1 MARYDI
7 SALMG
12 MRCNARIDINRFSE
26 VGSNLL
32 RQHSTSV
39 LSEQS
44 INRSRNVSNFSRQS
58 ERTTAPPE
66 LPLRSTARQP
76 SDPPCSHRVQNNSGF
91 AQFLKEHTSPKHQRV
106 TAGGRI
112 VPMEAPPKMKLPTYQ
127 QQQKIGDDRKCL
139 VTSAAENQNDF
150 EQETLPA
157 KDTAD
162 GIGLS
167 RHGSQ
172 SAGVPVNC
180 IFPPYGSF
188 DPYLQTLGQTPNL
201 LSAAG
206 PSGLLHSL
214 AMPWPTDTQQLL
226 EPELQ
231 APEYHIPAA
240 PEFPML
246 NYANPCIWQPTL
258 YDVLSPP
265 NPLPHFSPSVQ
276 PHPTI
281 STASDFSAGSIASS
295 GGATPLMSP
304 FYSGYGMP
312 CTPAANQWHQ
322 LINGQVGMQSQQV
335 TPAVMPTPL
344 YQKSLNDATKEH
356 DNLSAQLSRL
366 DRYMAMHTWD
376 LDPPTKQLLVEQ
388 RVGLVK
394 ELDTVRIYREHLEFA
409 SAKIRMNTL
418 GSHAGMSESAPPT
431 GMYLAGNAA
440 NHPALF
446 GQAICSSSS
455 DSVVPPFAM
464 PRLATAFPPQL
475 SSHATGSSTPMP
487 LMPWQGST
495 DYFGHLPG
503 SVLQEANT
511 SSKAPTQSQRLKPR
525 RPISIKVPP
534 ANPKNDT
541 TSDNKAQGAKGNE
554 TSWTT
559 CSKDLPP
566 EVLQVYRQMGKITR
580 QGNSLDGLLQDLK
593 LAAEPPVKQTPDGYY
608 QPTFS
613 AANVIGEQR
622 VTTQMS
628 EKAGAVQSKSAD
640 FSGPDYL
647 RQRSNRDSRKYRNRP
662 RSHED
667 VDKSRFVAV
676 EEEDA
681 RSMFSY
687 VSTTDSWATVHEREG
702 EACHMKGMTLLIDC
716 GRTLM
721 GICYRSAGSAKRPT
735 TPFFEIP
742 NSVTQL
748 ALMSGSGGL
757 GNPRTAHRRSGP
769 ALADDPLQS
778 RQRSNVDSVKHSFSP
793 LLAPCLIKDRGL
805 AGPKTMALAVPQNV
819 HAHGILPHFARMEDV
834 PRKSRA
840 APMTGHEVNH
850 EWQPHQVHDHKQ
862 KDNLWYKPDR
872 RIGT

>member
-12 MRCNARIDINRFSE
+12 MRSNARIDVNRFSE

-44 INRSRNVSNFSRQS
+44 MNRSRNVSNFSRQS

-66 LPLRSTARQP
+66 PPLRSTSSQP

-127 QQQKIGDDRKCL
+127 QQQKVGDDRKCS
-139 VTSAAENQNDF
+139 VVSAAENQNNL
-150 EQETLPA
+150 EQETLPTR
-157 KDTAD
+157 DTAN
-162 GIGLS
+162 GIGAS
-167 RHGSQ
+167 KHSSQ
-172 SAGVPVNC
+172 SAGVPVDC

-188 DPYLQTLGQTPNL
+188 DLYLQTSGQTPNL

-206 PSGLLHSL
+206 PSGLLPSL
-214 AMPWPTDTQQLL
+214 DMPWPTDTQQLL
-226 EPELQ
+226 EPEMQ
-231 APEYHIPAA
+231 APEYLIPAA

-246 NYANPCIWQPTL
+246 NYASPCIWQPTL
-258 YDVLSPP
+258 YDVLSTP
-265 NPLPHFSPSVQ
+265 NPLPTFAPSIQ

-281 STASDFSAGSIASS
+281 LTASDFSAGSMASS

-304 FYSGYGMP
+304 FYSGYGMSR
-312 CTPAANQWHQ
+312 TPTAIHWHQ
-322 LINGQVGMQSQQV
+322 LINGQAGMQSQQV

-344 YQKSLNDATKEH
+344 YQKSLDDATKEH
-356 DNLSAQLSRL
+356 DNLSAQLARL

-376 LDPPTKQLLVEQ
+376 LDPQTKKLLVEQ

-394 ELDTVRIYREHLEFA
+394 ELDTVRIYREHLEYA
-409 SAKIRMNTL
+409 SAKVRMNTL

-446 GQAICSSSS
+446 GQAICTSSS
-455 DSVVPPFAM
+455 DSTVPTFAM
-464 PRLATAFPPQL
+464 PSLATAFPPQL
-475 SSHATGSSTPMP
+475 SSHETGSSTPMP

-511 SSKAPTQSQRLKPR
+511 SNKALTQSQRLKPR

-534 ANPKNDT
+534 VDPKNDT
-541 TSDNKAQGAKGNE
+541 TSDNKAQGAKANE

-559 CSKDLPP
+559 CTKDLPP
-566 EVLQVYRQMGKITR
+566 EVLQVYRQMGKIAR
-580 QGNSLDGLLQDLK
+580 QGDTLDGLLHDLK
-593 LAAEPPVKQTPDGYY
+593 LAAEQPIKQTSDGYY
-608 QPTFS
+608 QPSSS
-613 AANVIGEQR
+613 ATNAIREQR
-622 VTTQMS
+622 VTTQSS
-628 EKAGAVQSKSAD
+628 EKAGTFKSKSAD

-647 RQRSNRDSRKYRNRP
+647 RQRSSRDSRRYRNRP

-667 VDKSRFVAV
+667 VEKSHFVAV

-681 RSMFSY
+681 RSMLSY
-687 VSTTDSWATVHEREG
+687 VSTTDSWATVHEKDYMSHKTEF
-702 EACHMKGMTLLIDC
+702 
-716 GRTLM
+716 GRQASTQRRGLSHE
-721 GICYRSAGSAKRPT
+721 RSAGSAKRPT

-748 ALMSGSGGL
+748 ALMSGSGGI

-778 RQRSNVDSVKHSFSP
+778 RQRSNVESVKHSFSP

-805 AGPKTMALAVPQNV
+805 AGPKSMALAVPQNV

-840 APMTGHEVNH
+840 APMTGHEVNS
-850 EWQPHQVHDHKQ
+850 EWQPHQLHDHKQ

-872 RIGT
+872 GMGT

>member
-12 MRCNARIDINRFSE
+12 MRSNARIDVNRFSE

-66 LPLRSTARQP
+66 PPLRSTSRQP

-127 QQQKIGDDRKCL
+127 QQQKVGDDRKRS
-139 VTSAAENQNDF
+139 VVSATENQNNL
-150 EQETLPA
+150 EQQTLPTR
-157 KDTAD
+157 DTAN
-162 GIGLS
+162 GTGTS
-167 RHGSQ
+167 KHGSQ

-206 PSGLLHSL
+206 PSGLLPSL

-226 EPELQ
+226 EPEIQ

-258 YDVLSPP
+258 YDVLSSP
-265 NPLPHFSPSVQ
+265 NPLPTFAPSIQ

-281 STASDFSAGSIASS
+281 STASDFSAGSMASS

-304 FYSGYGMP
+304 FYSGYGMS
-312 CTPAANQWHQ
+312 CTPTAVHWYQ
-322 LINGQVGMQSQQV
+322 LINGQAGMQPQQV

-344 YQKSLNDATKEH
+344 YQKSLDDATKEH
-356 DNLSAQLSRL
+356 DNLSAQLARL

-376 LDPPTKQLLVEQ
+376 LDPQTKKLLVEQ

-394 ELDTVRIYREHLEFA
+394 ELDTVRIYREHLEYA

-440 NHPALF
+440 IQPASF
-446 GQAICSSSS
+446 GQAICTSSS
-455 DSVVPPFAM
+455 DSTIPAFAM
-464 PRLATAFPPQL
+464 PSLATAFPPQL
-475 SSHATGSSTPMP
+475 SSHETGSSTPMA

-503 SVLQEANT
+503 SVLQETNT
-511 SSKAPTQSQRLKPR
+511 SNKAHTQSQRLKPK

-541 TSDNKAQGAKGNE
+541 TSDNKAQGAKANE
-554 TSWTT
+554 TPWTSCT
-559 CSKDLPP
+559 KDLPL
-566 EVLQVYRQMGKITR
+566 EVLQVYRQTGKIAR
-580 QGNSLDGLLQDLK
+580 QGDTLDVLLQDLK
-593 LAAEPPVKQTPDGYY
+593 LAAEQSIKQTSGGYY
-608 QPTFS
+608 PPSSS
-613 AANVIGEQR
+613 AANAIGDQR

-628 EKAGAVQSKSAD
+628 EKAGAFKSKSAD

-647 RQRSNRDSRKYRNRP
+647 RQRSSRDSRKYRNRP

-667 VDKSRFVAV
+667 VEKSHFVAV

-681 RSMFSY
+681 RSMLSY
-687 VSTTDSWATVHEREG
+687 VSTTDSWATVHEKE
-702 EACHMKGMTLLIDC
+702 
-716 GRTLM
+716 
-721 GICYRSAGSAKRPT
+721 SAGSAKRPT

-748 ALMSGSGGL
+748 ALMSGSGGI

-778 RQRSNVDSVKHSFSP
+778 RQRSNVESVKHSFSP

-840 APMTGHEVNH
+840 APMTGHEVNS
-850 EWQPHQVHDHKQ
+850 EWQPHQLHDHKQ

-872 RIGT
+872 GMGT